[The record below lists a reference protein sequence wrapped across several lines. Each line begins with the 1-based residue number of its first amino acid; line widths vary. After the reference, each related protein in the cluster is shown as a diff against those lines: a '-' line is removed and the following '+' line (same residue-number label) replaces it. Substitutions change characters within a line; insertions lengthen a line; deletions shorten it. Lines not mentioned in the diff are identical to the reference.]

1 MRMDVNVC
9 VCWGIDTMSHMSEKD
24 WPNFD
29 EDVIGQV
36 NVILDSD
43 LESLRRMSE
52 DKKNDLWQRITQNEA
67 TFENEY
73 AARLPRDLLLN
84 CRGKLRLA
92 KLLLA
97 AVAETKNEATRSPQA
112 FGERELQLV
121 ENLEKFGI
129 FEIMSAEEIADG
141 VFRQGEIYN
150 IVKNLFDGQY
160 FDLDDL
166 LDDPTIERNLKHA
179 LKSRYRQQLRRIEE
193 GIQVC
198 ISKYGLLNVLERIR
212 MKCER

>member
-24 WPNFD
+24 WPSFD
-29 EDVIGQV
+29 EDVIGMV

-43 LESLRRMSE
+43 LESLRRMSK
-52 DKKNDLWQRITQNEA
+52 DKRNDLWEQITQKEE

-73 AARLPRDLLLN
+73 TSRLPRDLRLN

-97 AVAETKNEATRSPQA
+97 AATETRSDTTISSQA
-112 FGERELQLV
+112 FGEREIQLA
-121 ENLEKFGI
+121 ENLEKFGV

-141 VFRQGEIYN
+141 IFRQGEIYN
-150 IVKNLFDGQY
+150 IVKNLFAGHY
-160 FDLDDL
+160 FNLDDL
-166 LDDPTIERNLKHA
+166 IDDPAIERNLKHA
-179 LKSRYRQQLRRIEE
+179 LKSRYKQRLSRIEE

-198 ISKYGLLNVLERIR
+198 INKYGLLNVIERVR